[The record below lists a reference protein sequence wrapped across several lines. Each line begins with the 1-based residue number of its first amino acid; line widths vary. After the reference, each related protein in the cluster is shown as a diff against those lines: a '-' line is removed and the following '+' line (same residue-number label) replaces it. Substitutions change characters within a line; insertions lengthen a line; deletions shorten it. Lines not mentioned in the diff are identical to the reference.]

1 MRIILFVYLVGLRRV
16 LKTAQFWTEFTR
28 CNAAAIKGVDV
39 LLPNV
44 YYLDGRMTARMLRTR
59 YTFTIVIR
67 SVIDASLVGLRR
79 MHNGESNSQAVVQH
93 Q

>member
-44 YYLDGRMTARMLRTR
+44 LFYLLFGRS
-59 YTFTIVIR
+59 YD
-67 SVIDASLVGLRR
+67 SSHASYQVYLHHCYSECYRCLFSGLAK
-79 MHNGESNSQAVVQH
+79 NAQW
-93 Q
+93 